1 MGGMSK
7 YKGIEA
13 ANIAKAMVNSA
24 NQLKEKVK
32 ILQWEEMIYLL
43 KHR

>member
-13 ANIAKAMVNSA
+13 ADIDKAMVDSA
-24 NQLKEKVK
+24 NQLNEKSK
-32 ILQWEEMIYLL
+32 
-43 KHR
+43 